1 MPSNGLPASGVEE
14 ELLLLLPASRLPEL
28 ELLEPAL
35 LELPLTPAS

>member
-14 ELLLLLPASRLPEL
+14 ELLLLPASRLPEL